1 MRKLLFYKATALK
14 QGAPILDEKPTHDVA
29 YNLSY
34 IFSLIY

>member
-14 QGAPILDEKPTHDVA
+14 QGGPILDEKPTHDVA

-34 IFSLIY
+34 ILSLIY